1 MKNRINIPKAGAV
14 QSFIAGAPDAQ
25 PVKPE
30 EPMVKDEEHQKQI
43 SLKLPIDL
51 LAKIDAAAGELNLS
65 RASFIKMQMT
75 RAVSK
80 D

>member
-1 MKNRINIPKAGAV
+1 MKPNINIPKQTAAE
-14 QSFIAGAPDAQ
+14 SFIAGAPDAQ
-25 PVKPE
+25 PAKQVLP
-30 EPMVKDEEHQKQI
+30 DENQKQI
-43 SLKLPIDL
+43 SLKLPIEL

-75 RAVSK
+75 RAIAN

>member
-1 MKNRINIPKAGAV
+1 MKSHINIPKASAA

-25 PVKPE
+25 PAKQVLP
-30 EPMVKDEEHQKQI
+30 DENQKQI
-43 SLKLPIDL
+43 SLKLPIEL

-75 RAVSK
+75 RAIAK

>member
-1 MKNRINIPKAGAV
+1 MKPHINIPKQSAA

-25 PVKPE
+25 PAKQVLP
-30 EPMVKDEEHQKQI
+30 DENQKQI
-43 SLKLPIDL
+43 SLKLPLDL

-65 RASFIKMQMT
+65 RASWIKMQVT
-75 RAVSK
+75 RALKK